1 MISIMCIYIH
11 NIFVTMIEINKTIG
25 CLFLENYS
33 YWPPFSFANN
43 ILECFYTCLP
53 MRHQCH
59 RRTFRCKNVW
69 NWHFPHR
76 QSCGLRC
83 WKLNVHYG
91 SGKNKSLKCINFEFN
106 SPQVDKYLTGKTY
119 SMQVF
124 LSSILHWC
132 VASGVARVYLPIKIQ
147 THFYLKNW
155 RSKTGA
161 NVGHYLYQ
169 V

>member
-91 SGKNKSLKCINFEFN
+91 SGKNKSLKCINFEFFDN
-106 SPQVDKYLTGKTY
+106 
-119 SMQVF
+119 F
-124 LSSILHWC
+124 L
-132 VASGVARVYLPIKIQ
+132 
-147 THFYLKNW
+147 HFNLMLCISNHCAQFHMCGLKWMRAGRAQQETCWNM
-155 RSKTGA
+155 RLDPHLRD
-161 NVGHYLYQ
+161 VP
-169 V
+169 